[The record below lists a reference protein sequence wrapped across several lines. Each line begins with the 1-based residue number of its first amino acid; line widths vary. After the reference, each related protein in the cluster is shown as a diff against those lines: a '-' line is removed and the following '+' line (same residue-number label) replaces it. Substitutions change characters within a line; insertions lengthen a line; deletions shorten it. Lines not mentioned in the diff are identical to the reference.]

1 MTEHEFFDR
10 LAELAVR
17 VGVNLQPEQ
26 ELVVA
31 GDVEHA
37 PLVRALMEAGWRAG
51 AADVQA
57 LYREPYDQLFL
68 GRYATDYRL
77 ERSSFAGLAMVDH
90 LASGQMAYI
99 ATDVG
104 GESDLYADV
113 SPERLARITR
123 VEYWRRRSELGTRGV
138 AWTGIPFPTEAWAS
152 RVFGEPD
159 LERLRDA
166 IAHATRLDEPD
177 PVGSWKEHV
186 AELNARA
193 DWLTARAYDGLRFR
207 GPGTDLFVGLLPRAR
222 WGSAEMETSWGQ
234 RYVANIPTEEIA
246 TTPDCW
252 RTSGE
257 VTITVPFAEV
267 GAYVADASFQFEEGH
282 VVHASAAQGQE
293 WLTQMLATDEGAS
306 LLGEVALV
314 PAGNRLSELGL
325 TYFHL
330 LLDENVA
337 SHIAFGQSYADT
349 VPGSDGLTP
358 TEQQAAGM
366 SNSSVHYDF
375 MIGGPEVD
383 VFGVTEDGREEPLM
397 VGGSWHSPS

>member
-1 MTEHEFFDR
+1 MTEHEFFER
-10 LAELAVR
+10 LAELAVQ
-17 VGVNLQPEQ
+17 VGVNLQQGQ
-26 ELVVA
+26 ELVVS

-68 GRYATDYRL
+68 GRYAADYRL
-77 ERSSFAGLAMVDH
+77 DRSPFSALAMVDH

-99 ATDVG
+99 AIDVG

-113 SPERLARITR
+113 SPETLARITR
-123 VEYWRRRSELGTRGV
+123 VEYRRRRNELGTRGV
-138 AWTGIPFPTEAWAS
+138 AWTGIPFTTEAWAS
-152 RVFGEPD
+152 RMFGEPD
-159 LERLRDA
+159 LERLCDA
-166 IAHATRLDEPD
+166 IAHATRLDETD
-177 PVGSWKEHV
+177 PVGSWTKHV
-186 AELNARA
+186 AELNARD

-207 GPGTDLFVGLLPRAR
+207 GPGTDLFVGLIPGAR

-252 RTSGE
+252 RTSGL
-257 VTITVPFAEV
+257 VTISVPFAEV
-267 GAYVADASFQFEEGH
+267 GAYVTDASFRFEEGH
-282 VVHASAAQGQE
+282 VVHASAAQGEE

-306 LLGEVALV
+306 MLGEVALV

-330 LLDENVA
+330 LFDENVS

-349 VPGSDGLTP
+349 VPGADELTAA
-358 TEQQAAGM
+358 EQLAAGM
-366 SNSSVHYDF
+366 SISTVHYDF
-375 MIGGPEVD
+375 MIGGPQID
-383 VFGVTEDGREEPLM
+383 VSGVMKDGREEPLM
-397 VGGSWHSPS
+397 IGGSWQSHS

>member
-1 MTEHEFFDR
+1 MTEHEFFER
-10 LAELAVR
+10 LSELAVQ

-77 ERSSFAGLAMVDH
+77 ERSPFAGLAMVDH

-99 ATDVG
+99 AIDVG

-113 SPERLARITR
+113 SPERLARITH
-123 VEYWRRRSELGTRGV
+123 VEYRRRRNELGTRGV

-207 GPGTDLFVGLLPRAR
+207 GPGTDLFVGLIPRAR

-252 RTSGE
+252 RTSGV
-257 VTITVPFAEV
+257 VTISAPFADV
-267 GAYVADASFQFEEGH
+267 GAFVTDASFRFEEGR
-282 VVHASAAQGQE
+282 VVHASATQGEE
-293 WLTQMLATDEGAS
+293 WLRQMLATDDGAS
-306 LLGEVALV
+306 MLGEVALV
-314 PAGNRLSELGL
+314 PARNRLSELGL

-330 LLDENVA
+330 LFDENVA

-349 VPGSDGLTP
+349 VPGSDGLTAA
-358 TEQQAAGM
+358 EQQAAGM
-366 SNSSVHYDF
+366 SISTVHHDF
-375 MIGGPEVD
+375 MIGGSEVD
-383 VFGVTEDGREEPLM
+383 VFGVTEDGREEPII
-397 VGGSWHSPS
+397 VGGDWQHTL